1 MFKSEFWKNEVI
13 GIDQKELENMKKN
26 SLNSNLDKKLSQ
38 INEAKGATENND
50 VDLDK
55 ISNTIQIDGVEVLG
69 ERYRYME
76 AEGKLLKIQNLK
88 KKFNNFTA
96 VNDVNIKMFESEI
109 FALLGHNGAGKTT
122 TISMITGLIMP
133 TKGDGE

>member
-26 SLNSNLDKKLSQ
+26 SMNSNPDKKLSQ

-88 KKFNNFTA
+88 KKFGNFTA

>member
-1 MFKSEFWKNEVI
+1 
-13 GIDQKELENMKKN
+13 MKKN